1 MKAVIMAGGFGTR
14 LRPLTYNIPKPMA
27 PVFNKPMMEHILLLL
42 KKYDITDIVALL
54 YFQPHIITDYFGD
67 GTKWGVKIS
76 YKSAE
81 SDLGTAGSV
90 KNAQDLLQGRFIIIS
105 GDVLTDCDLK
115 KLIDFHTARGAE
127 ATISL
132 TRQTNP
138 LQFGIVITEE
148 NGKISQFLE
157 KPSWGQVFSDTIN
170 TGIYVLEPKV
180 LERIPPKEEFDF
192 SKDLFPVMLRS
203 GAPLFGYISEG
214 YWRDVGN
221 LNEYLQANND
231 ALAGNVQL
239 NLPDY
244 DHREGIW
251 LHRDAVIDPKA
262 VIHAPAVIGP
272 EAKLE
277 AGTIIEN
284 SIIGAGCCIENQA
297 HIMKSVL
304 WDKVT
309 IGEDSSLIKTVVGYR
324 TRIGRHAYIFENC
337 FISDD
342 VVIGEGATVKDNI
355 KIWPQKEVEDGAT
368 LTSSLILGDRW
379 LRELFTESKVCG
391 LVNSEITP
399 EFASKLGA
407 ALGALV
413 GMDKIV
419 LVARDSS
426 PACRMIN
433 RGIITGLMSTGIQ
446 VFDLRNIPIPIVRHQ
461 LHSFAAVAGV
471 VTRLSPRHSET
482 AEIVFLDGDGNDFPV
497 KKRKS
502 LERLFFG
509 EDFFRA
515 PSNKIGQIDFPIRVT
530 DQYRFNYLNQLDA
543 DAIRKR
549 NFKVVIDFS
558 FGGASSIL
566 PAILGRLG
574 VNVVALNAFLEGHRL
589 EHDTESLQKSIQEV
603 QKIVP
608 VVNADLGFILNAS
621 AEKIW
626 VIDENGALIDHQKLL
641 LLVTW
646 LVLDIY
652 RYHKIAVPVDTNIY
666 IEKICTKFDCEILY
680 TSSDHQGLMNAV
692 LNQDVPFASGT
703 RGGFIFRKFHFTS
716 DGMYNI
722 AKILEMLALAGKTFR
737 EMEKE
742 FPELHISRTAIPC
755 AWDKKGQ
762 VMRNIMKNT
771 EGQKRLL
778 IDGVRL
784 SLQDGNVLFLP
795 DKEKAYFY
803 IQTDAVSAD
812 DSQKLMK
819 KYVDLINA
827 WKD

>member
-1 MKAVIMAGGFGTR
+1 MAGGFGTR

-27 PVFNKPMMEHILLLL
+27 PIFNKPMMEHILLLL
-42 KKYDITDIVALL
+42 KKYGITDIVTLL
-54 YFQPHIITDYFGD
+54 YFQPHSITDFFGD
-67 GTKWGVKIS
+67 GNKWGVHIT

-81 SDLGTAGSV
+81 SDFGTAGSV
-90 KNAQDLLQGRFIIIS
+90 KNAQNLLDERFIIIS
-105 GDVLTDCDLK
+105 GDVLTDCNLE
-115 KLIDFHTARGAE
+115 KLVNFHVRNGAE

-132 TRQTNP
+132 TRQANP
-138 LQFGIVITEE
+138 LQFGIVITDES
-148 NGKISQFLE
+148 GLISQFLE

-203 GAPLFGYISEG
+203 GAPLYGYISEG

-221 LNEYLQANND
+221 LNEYLQANYD

-239 NLPDY
+239 TLPDY
-244 DHREGIW
+244 NHREGIW
-251 LHRDAVIDPKA
+251 THKNAIIDPEA

-272 EAKLE
+272 
-277 AGTIIEN
+277 GTHIESAAIVEN
-284 SIIGAGCCIENQA
+284 SIIGAHCTVENHAQV
-297 HIMKSVL
+297 MESVL
-304 WDKVT
+304 WDDVK
-309 IGEDSSLIKTVVGYR
+309 IGENSSLIKTVVGYR
-324 TRIGRHAYIFENC
+324 TQIGRHAFIFENC

-342 VVIGEGATVKDNI
+342 VKIGEGATVKDNI

-413 GMDKIV
+413 GMEKIV

-461 LHSFAAVAGV
+461 LHSLAAAAGV

-482 AEIVFLDGDGNDFPV
+482 VEIVFLDGDGNDFPV

-515 PSNKIGQIDFPIRVT
+515 PSNKIGQIDFPIRIT
-530 DQYRFNYLNQLDA
+530 EHYRFNYMNQLNA
-543 DAIRKR
+543 DAIRKQ
-549 NFKVVIDFS
+549 NYKIVVDFS
-558 FGGASSIL
+558 YGGASTIL
-566 PAILGRLG
+566 PLILGRLG

-626 VIDENGALIDHQKLL
+626 VIDGNGDLIDHQKLL
-641 LLVTW
+641 LLITR
-646 LVLDIY
+646 LALEIY
-652 RYHKIAVPVDTNIY
+652 KYRKIAVPVDTNIY
-666 IEKICTKFDCEILY
+666 IEKICSKFNCEILY

-703 RGGFIFRKFHFTS
+703 RGGFIFKNFHFTS

-722 AKILEMLALAGKTFR
+722 AKILEMLALSGKTFR
-737 EMEKE
+737 EIEKE
-742 FPELHISRTAIPC
+742 FPEIHIQKTAIPC

-784 SLQDGNVLFLP
+784 SLKDGSVLFLP

-803 IQTDAVSAD
+803 VQTDALSD
-812 DSQKLMK
+812 DLSKKLMK
-819 KYVDLINA
+819 KYVDLINS
-827 WKD
+827 WKN